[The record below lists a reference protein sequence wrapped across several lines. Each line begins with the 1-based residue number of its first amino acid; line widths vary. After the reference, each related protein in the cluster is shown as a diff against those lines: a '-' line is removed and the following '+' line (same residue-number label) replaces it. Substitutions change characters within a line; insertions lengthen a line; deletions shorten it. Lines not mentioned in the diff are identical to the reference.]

1 MDKILSPQIRFVFK
15 LQTYDFGLNL
25 IKDHDTRLRKSSM
38 SLSRNIDKWTVTM
51 PGCTMYI
58 CILLWLVT
66 DTRFWLAIYET
77 HPNITSDSLHK
88 DPHLRDTGN
97 IPLPAPPPR
106 PLPILV
112 LLSSLVNSEQS
123 VPGIGCQILES
134 HNWPSA
140 RWTNS
145 PSHPSSVNPLQ
156 RGAGN
161 CLLAKGHKRESKL
174 HEFYLMW
181 NIGSSSH
188 LICCS
193 STICQTK
200 GVVSWMT
207 VTCWR

>member
-1 MDKILSPQIRFVFK
+1 MLTWLAVFLWQWKSCREWRSPARSSPCPQSVDKILSPQIRFVFK

-112 LLSSLVNSEQS
+112 LRAISTWNSM
-123 VPGIGCQILES
+123 P
-134 HNWPSA
+134 
-140 RWTNS
+140 
-145 PSHPSSVNPLQ
+145 NPWI
-156 RGAGN
+156 
-161 CLLAKGHKRESKL
+161 S
-174 HEFYLMW
+174 
-181 NIGSSSH
+181 
-188 LICCS
+188 
-193 STICQTK
+193 
-200 GVVSWMT
+200 
-207 VTCWR
+207 